1 MGESSTTM
9 AAAGRMGPHPCDA
22 MGRARQLS
30 LGFGESGR
38 DRGSGGLNNLRGRG
52 VWEVG
57 LLPMP
62 ATVALEDGSTVQPL
76 LVLVIE
82 AGGAIRANAVGH
94 PDDPGELLEEA
105 LDEAIDQPPPPCT
118 PGEPSRVVVNDAR
131 LLELLPPLLPGV
143 PVTKGAT
150 PQIDQARSALREHM
164 AGGQGVTGMEA
175 LTTYLT
181 ADVTPEAIA
190 GFFEAAAELYRRR
203 PWERVPD
210 DGHLFQ
216 VSCGA
221 LGMRGWTG
229 CVIGQNREHYGVVL
243 FESVQDYGRYVELG
257 ERAQQGDEDA
267 MREAPLHRAINFEAK
282 RDMPRPLLQEI
293 QRYRWPVAAG
303 DAFPT
308 AMLVHPDLLL
318 APPRRADVRQLELV
332 ARALVA
338 WLDAEPQL
346 AEQWHQMPARR
357 RRFRVPMGTM
367 TLLVTIGAVPDPDL
381 AKPAS
386 AAAAFDPGGDGHL
399 EAYSQPRPRSLKVP
413 AALRER
419 VDALMARIDPFCDAV
434 LNDDYRELIHAA
446 LAALARKR
454 PSPLLSGREPSW
466 CAGVVMA
473 IGSANF
479 LFDPSQTPHC
489 TAGTIQEHFGVSS
502 SAAHAHAKKVRDLL
516 GIGPF
521 APQWSLPSLLEA
533 SSIPWI
539 LEVDGFLQDVR
550 TLPIE
555 IQAEACARGLI
566 PYVPAMRERAEGNTP
581 AG

>member
-1 MGESSTTM
+1 ME
-9 AAAGRMGPHPCDA
+9 AHPRDA

-30 LGFGESGR
+30 LGFGDSGSDR
-38 DRGSGGLNNLRGRG
+38 DSGSRSGSCGRG
-52 VWEVG
+52 IWEVG

-62 ATVALEDGSTVQPL
+62 ATVALDDGSTVQPL
-76 LVLVIE
+76 LVLVME
-82 AGGAIRANAVGH
+82 KGGAIRANAVGH
-94 PDDPGELLEEA
+94 PDDPGELVEEA

-118 PGEPSRVVVNDAR
+118 PGEPSCVVVNDAR

-143 PVTKGAT
+143 PVTQGAT
-150 PQIDQARSALREHM
+150 PQIDQARSALREQM
-164 AGGQGVTGMEA
+164 AGGQGGTGMEA

-181 ADVTPEAIA
+181 EDVTPEAMA
-190 GFFEAAAELYRRR
+190 GLFEAAAELYRRR

-243 FESVQDYGRYVELG
+243 FESLQDYGRYVVLG

-267 MREAPLHRAINFEAK
+267 MREAPPHRAINFESK
-282 RDMPRPLLQEI
+282 RDMPRPLLKEI
-293 QRYRWPVAAG
+293 QQHRWPVAAG

-308 AMLVHPDLLL
+308 VMLVHPDLLL
-318 APPRRADVRQLELV
+318 APPLRADVRQLELV
-332 ARALVA
+332 VRALVA

-346 AEQWHQMPARR
+346 AEQWQRLPPRR

-367 TLLVTIGAVPDPDL
+367 TLPVTIGAVPDPDL
-381 AKPAS
+381 AKTAS
-386 AAAAFDPGGDGHL
+386 AAAALDPGDDGHL
-399 EAYSQPRPRSLKVP
+399 EAFSHPRPRSLKVP

-419 VDALMARIDPFCDAV
+419 VEALMARIDPFCDAV
-434 LNDDYRELIHAA
+434 LNDNYRELIHAA

-479 LFDPSQTPHC
+479 LFDSSQTPHC
-489 TAGTIQEHFGVSS
+489 TASIIQKHFGVSS

-516 GIGPF
+516 GISPF
-521 APQWSLPSLLEA
+521 SLEWCLPSLLES
-533 SSIPWI
+533 SSIPWM

-566 PYVPAMRERAEGNTP
+566 PDVPAMREGARGNMP
-581 AG
+581 AS